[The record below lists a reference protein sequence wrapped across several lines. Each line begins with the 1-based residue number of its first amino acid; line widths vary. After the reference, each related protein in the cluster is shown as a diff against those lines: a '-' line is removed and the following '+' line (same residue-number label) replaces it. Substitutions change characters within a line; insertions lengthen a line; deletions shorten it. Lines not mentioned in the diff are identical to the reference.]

1 MSYEAVDKV
10 IRSDIGDATLFSV
23 LLALAFFKNDRTGE
37 CFPST
42 DRIATTARR
51 SPNVVRSAIKR
62 LEQLGYLETKQVPGL
77 RRFFVIHLER
87 LPSKVEPL
95 SDSEPLSDCHPL
107 TEVKPLSEVT
117 GDPCQKCE
125 GTPFRSVRGPLSE
138 VTPEQGIEQ
147 GKEQV
152 IEQGSMSPLARASDD
167 LELTLTP
174 EVEKPTAKPKRTK
187 TTVAKP
193 EDVSEQVW
201 TEFLAQRKA
210 KRMTF
215 TDLAL
220 KGTRR
225 EAEKAGLSLE
235 EAMTMCIE
243 RGWGGFREEYV
254 RGAKGGNGYRSTK
267 KAPTCPGDWE
277 KEYKGVDYTRG
288 AVMKEFTPEESAR
301 LATLAE
307 EMNF

>member
-167 LELTLTP
+167 HA
-174 EVEKPTAKPKRTK
+174 PTAAVDGELFPELEDYGPRMRCEPEKVRQLYNQILPELPECQILSK
-187 TTVAKP
+187 TRKTHIEARFRQLAK
-193 EDVSEQVW
+193 EEG
-201 TEFLAQRKA
+201 
-210 KRMTF
+210 F
-215 TDLAL
+215 TTSKEVLD
-220 KGTRR
+220 
-225 EAEKAGLSLE
+225 
-235 EAMTMCIE
+235 
-243 RGWGGFREEYV
+243 GFRIFFEGV
-254 RGAKGGNGYRSTK
+254 KRSDFLMGRK
-267 KAPTCPGDWE
+267 DPGIGRTRAFRADLDWL
-277 KEYKGVDYTRG
+277 
-288 AVMKEFTPEESAR
+288 MKESNFIKVCEGKY
-301 LATLAE
+301 
-307 EMNF
+307 MNSNS